1 MLLCLIFLE
10 LQQHSSGLCLP
21 SAGLH
26 CLVQPVILK
35 PVDTAVSATLVYC
48 VFLK

>member
-35 PVDTAVSATLVYC
+35 PVDTAVSATLSI
-48 VFLK
+48 FLK